1 MPLTVAVTSR
11 RAASFMIRE
20 SPMERDSFCAILM
33 QTSTSPGCGKR
44 QAWPSVFSVQNDMKD
59 SGWSVLQS
67 LTFVMALLCALMLT
81 RDRLQGQAAES
92 AAIRESLAVTSS
104 IFEGWTPASI
114 W

>member
-1 MPLTVAVTSR
+1 
-11 RAASFMIRE
+11 
-20 SPMERDSFCAILM
+20 
-33 QTSTSPGCGKR
+33 
-44 QAWPSVFSVQNDMKD
+44 
-59 SGWSVLQS
+59 
-67 LTFVMALLCALMLT
+67 MALLCALMLT